1 MIKGQIT
8 MFDVLN
14 SIQEERK
21 NNIGEKVNAGDHV
34 KAEINRGFVVGTISR
49 VYGLGDSIL
58 NIDFEQNG
66 VKYQTAIRRFDVKA
80 IL

>member
-14 SIQEERK
+14 SVQEERK
-21 NNIGEKVNAGDHV
+21 NNIGEKVNVGDHV
-34 KAEINRGFVVGTISR
+34 KAEINREPVVGTVSR

-58 NIDFEQNG
+58 NIDFERNG
-66 VKYQTAIRRFDVKA
+66 VKYQTAIGRFDVKA